1 MGVARRRWSPDEKR
15 TALQLSKEGYTHKQ
29 IAEKLRPGVATAWRS
44 VGDIIREAR
53 KQPVASSSTPATS
66 GTPLIPPRKFST
78 KIELPDSMVDSLTAK
93 EFMTMMDDAQGA
105 IFVATYEDLRG
116 DADEESL
123 TRAENEMLI
132 RAAYSNVKYLR
143 AQSLLNVAESYLMTE
158 MEGGFTNSDEDM
170 AKKRFAGRGDT
181 YKKEAE
187 QWHKEYMELLNDLKL
202 TRKQRLDKIKDTRNT
217 FLDLQQELTD
227 QIRQDS
233 LVEEIKRINM
243 ATEDEFH
250 RMARGEKGPDGRVHS
265 WLIGAFDEYIDRSK
279 KDKEVNDE
287 EDNQLVE
294 EPTAKRQT
302 TKDS

>member
-15 TALQLSKEGYTHKQ
+15 TAMQLSKEGYTHKQ
-29 IAEKLRPGVATAWRS
+29 IADKLRPGVPTAWRS
-44 VGDIIREAR
+44 IGDIIREAR
-53 KQPVASSSTPATS
+53 KPLVASSSKPATS
-66 GTPLIPPRKFST
+66 GTPLIPPPKFST
-78 KIELPDSMVDSLTAK
+78 KIELPPTMADSLSAR
-93 EFMTMMDDAQGA
+93 EFMTMMDDAQRA
-105 IFVATYEDLRG
+105 IFIATYEDLRG

-132 RAAYSNVKYLR
+132 RASYSNVKYLR
-143 AQSLLNVAESYLMTE
+143 AQSLLNVVESYLMIE
-158 MEGGFTNSDEDM
+158 MEGGFGDSDEDM

-227 QIRQDS
+227 KIRQDS

-243 ATEDEFH
+243 ATDDEFL

-265 WLIGAFDEYIDRSK
+265 WLIGAFDKYLASQRENK
-279 KDKEVNDE
+279 DE
-287 EDNQLVE
+287 ENVE
-294 EPTAKRQT
+294 LDEGSVAEQQT
-302 TKDS
+302 PNDS